1 MIKLTNLLNEEAKAN
16 INEADI
22 RKTLEQDISK
32 EIKVPSR
39 SIAVGAGGFAPK
51 KTKDGN
57 LLVVVGLDERVKKI
71 SIPQA
76 DFFGKEVSY
85 GGYLVV
91 KADSKT
97 GKLLKV
103 IGRFED
109 TNDITLGKY
118 INEESDPCWDDYEMV
133 GTKTKNGKEVPNC
146 VPKNEVEEYADALE
160 KTKEVDPE
168 SLDEDRTEKLGK
180 YKVKSRNG
188 YVTVTY
194 NGKVIGDGDFDR
206 GADGYFIDFGDDI
219 HSASDFFDDMDD
231 ILKYAKKNNITE
243 QSKLEEKTLY
253 RPSKRE
259 LMAVPQGS
267 TVVVDWNGLGK
278 VSYKVLSKNNKEL
291 KLKGMDGRKHKFPYE
306 DYDSVDRIQEN
317 ISSAF
322 TKAAEKYQE
331 EQLKLQDIV
340 DKQEDVVKKFKKAK
354 GDEKERLKKELIKL
368 HRDQKSQ
375 MKKVHQAESKFEKA
389 LDNEPVELEESKLRK
404 VKVTYD
410 TGDTVTT
417 SMAANLSDKKIK
429 DYFKKGKEFN
439 IGSGGKDKMAKVK
452 DVEILENI
460 DEATVAYIK
469 YLNKDKGHKEDIK
482 KFKGKNFY
490 DAGQKAKKW
499 AEKNL
504 DSFNQDM
511 IHYESVNMTEAS
523 MDFYAVKDGKIYR
536 SFPSRKE
543 ASVWLRDNGDKHSGV
558 TLMSKKDW
566 ERKKEREKN
575 ESTKLTDMLDEINN
589 IKESGCG
596 CGCGCGGSK
605 KLSENID
612 VFDERVYNKGKG
624 IIIMLDKNGK
634 KTSAIFKNKKNADKY
649 NRNKQA
655 DLEKLY
661 KIAKKTP
668 FPKAIDESINEY
680 KGGVK
685 RDGKTLYVDSDFLNS
700 SNKAGTLK
708 HIGMGDFELD
718 VDGGGTLTFSR
729 VSKKFPGFSGRAHEV
744 RGSEDDIKKM
754 MKSMPKGVSEESV
767 NEDSVELQRGREW
780 DIGAGRFPT
789 GTVFYN
795 RAEEEHG
802 DYKKLARVDK
812 RGKINYY
819 DKKLPSFVKKHI
831 EKFAKKK
838 KNESVNE
845 GNYEE
850 SNVMVIIRDTLKKA
864 VESSGDYSD
873 SYERA
878 VELPKDIMGAV
889 KGVLEYALRDAN
901 FRKEARLVSKL
912 YKKANK
918 NPLSSSET
926 QKIGREIAAK
936 AQWEISNIVK
946 GVADGMNKLFSG
958 KVGNEIINTFEKRL
972 SKITDS
978 VNEAVEPSKT
988 IEKFQKVVDDSQR
1001 QRIGGTMVDLT
1012 TANIVVQVFNQA
1024 NDRMKKKLN
1033 DLNAKQLINVA
1044 FKVIK

>member
-1 MIKLTNLLNEEAKAN
+1 MIKLNDLLTEEDGRLNKKIKSLLDKNITGKFKNDAKLHQWTVKEILKHALTDANFHSEAKKVDKYFRR
-16 INEADI
+16 ADASSF
-22 RKTLEQDISK
+22 TSGDPEEFSDAALEPIGTEISKLTKWNGQDI
-32 EIKVPSR
+32 ING
-39 SIAVGAGGFAPK
+39 IAFYANMNLGGGL
-51 KTKDGN
+51 GN
-57 LLVVVGLDERVKKI
+57 TLKSGLLG
-71 SIPQA
+71 
-76 DFFGKEVSY
+76 
-85 GGYLVV
+85 
-91 KADSKT
+91 
-97 GKLLKV
+97 
-103 IGRFED
+103 
-109 TNDITLGKY
+109 
-118 INEESDPCWDDYEMV
+118 
-133 GTKTKNGKEVPNC
+133 
-146 VPKNEVEEYADALE
+146 EYADALE

-168 SLDEDRTEKLGK
+168 SIDEARTERSGK
-180 YKVKSRNG
+180 YEVSSKDG
-188 YVTVTY
+188 YVEVKY
-194 NGKVIGDGDFDR
+194 DGKVIATGDFDR
-206 GADGYFIDFGDDI
+206 GADSFFVSFDKKGQQ
-219 HSASDFFDDMDD
+219 SFDDMDD
-231 ILKYAKKNNITE
+231 ILKYVKKNNITE

-267 TVVVDWNGLGK
+267 TVVVDWNGQGK

-291 KLKGMDGRKHKFPYE
+291 KLKGMDGRKHKLPYE

-317 ISSAF
+317 ISRSF

-331 EQLKLQDIV
+331 EQLKLQDIM
-340 DKQEDVVKKFKKAK
+340 DKQEDMVKKFKKAK

-368 HRDQKSQ
+368 HREQKSQ

-439 IGSGGKDKMAKVK
+439 IGSGGRDKMAKVK
-452 DVEILENI
+452 DVEILENVN
-460 DEATVAYIK
+460 EATVAYIK

-511 IHYESVNMTEAS
+511 IHYESVEGVNEAS
-523 MDFYAVKDGKIYR
+523 MDFYAIKDGKIYR

-543 ASVWLRDNGDKHSGV
+543 ASVWLSNNGDKHSGV
-558 TLMSKKDW
+558 SLMSKKDW

-575 ESTKLTDMLDEINN
+575 ESTKLTDMLDELDN

-649 NRNKQA
+649 NRNKQS

-668 FPKAIDESINEY
+668 FPKAIDESITE
-680 KGGVK
+680 GMGSMK
-685 RDGKTLYVDSDFLNS
+685 RDGKKIYVDSDFLNS

-718 VDGGGTLTFSR
+718 VDGGGTITFSR
-729 VSKKFPGFSGRAHEV
+729 VSKEWGDPSFTGRAHEV
-744 RGSEDDIKKM
+744 RGDEKDIKKM
-754 MKSMPKGVSEESV
+754 LKKMPKGVKTESNEENTMK

-780 DIGAGRFPT
+780 DIGAGQFPT

-802 DYKKLARVDK
+802 DWKKLARVDK

-845 GNYEE
+845 
-850 SNVMVIIRDTLKKA
+850 A
-864 VESSGDYSD
+864 VD
-873 SYERA
+873 
-878 VELPKDIMGAV
+878 
-889 KGVLEYALRDAN
+889 
-901 FRKEARLVSKL
+901 
-912 YKKANK
+912 
-918 NPLSSSET
+918 
-926 QKIGREIAAK
+926 
-936 AQWEISNIVK
+936 
-946 GVADGMNKLFSG
+946 
-958 KVGNEIINTFEKRL
+958 
-972 SKITDS
+972 
-978 VNEAVEPSKT
+978 PSKT
-988 IEKFQKVVDDSQR
+988 IEKFQKVVDDKQR

-1012 TANIVVQVFNQA
+1012 TANIVVQVYNQA
-1024 NDRMKKKLN
+1024 NDRMKNKLN
-1033 DLNAKQLINVA
+1033 DLNAKQLISIA